1 MNDKERVAKKAAM
14 EVSSGMVVGLGTGS
28 SADCFIEALAQR
40 HHQEGLAV
48 QTVVSSI
55 VSMQKAQQL
64 GLPMMAI
71 EHLNQLDY
79 YVDGA
84 DEVTDDL
91 VLSKGQGADLV
102 REKILATAADKF
114 IVLIDES
121 KRVRQIGDRFPVPV
135 EVIPFSWQLVVK
147 ALQGV
152 GGQAVLRPNTN
163 NSGLA
168 VTSYGNL
175 LLDVDFGSLL
185 TAEQIDTTLN
195 AMPGVIEH
203 GIFRDLASV
212 VYIGADGVVEE
223 LRRL

>member
-14 EVSSGMVVGLGTGS
+14 DISHGMVVGLGTGS

-40 HHQEGLAV
+40 HHEEGLGV
-48 QTVVSSI
+48 QTVASSI
-55 VSMQKAQQL
+55 VSMQKAQNL
-64 GLPMMAI
+64 GLPIIAI
-71 EHLNQLDY
+71 EHLDQLDY

-114 IVLIDES
+114 IVLIDQS
-121 KRVRQIGDRFPVPV
+121 KRVKRIGERFPVPV
-135 EVIPFSWQLVVK
+135 EVIPFSWHLVAK
-147 ALQGV
+147 ALRRI
-152 GGQAVLRPNTN
+152 GGQSLLRPNAN

-168 VTSYGNL
+168 TTSYGNL
-175 LLDVDFGSLL
+175 VLDVDFGVLL
-185 TAEQIDTTLN
+185 TAEEIDNALN

-203 GIFRDLASV
+203 GIFRNLASS
-212 VYIGADGVVEE
+212 VYIGVAGDVEE
-223 LRRL
+223 LQRQ

>member
-40 HHQEGLAV
+40 HHEEGLDV
-48 QTVVSSI
+48 QTVASSI
-55 VSMQKAQQL
+55 VSMQKAQRL
-64 GLPMMAI
+64 GLPIMAI

-84 DEVTDDL
+84 DEVTDAL

-102 REKILATAADKF
+102 REKILATAADRF

-135 EVIPFSWQLVVK
+135 EVIPFSWQLVVQ

-152 GGQAVLRPNTN
+152 GAQAVLRPNAN

-175 LLDVDFGSLL
+175 VLDVDFGSLL

-203 GIFRDLASV
+203 GVFRDLASV
-212 VYIGADGVVEE
+212 IYIGVDGVVEE
-223 LRRL
+223 LTRS